1 MPSVYDLKTRF
12 QSLLRP
18 FVAGMARAGVRP
30 NHLTLGALAGSAAAG
45 GLVLLARERPA
56 WLLVLPVWLFGR
68 MALNALDGMLAR
80 EHDMV
85 TRLGGVLNE
94 MGDVFSDLML
104 YLPLAAIRPD
114 AAPVV
119 VAFALGAVLT
129 EMSGVLGQALGA
141 CRHYHGPM
149 GKSDRALFVGLMA
162 VVAVAWP
169 RSLDFWI
176 WVLAVAAALTL
187 LTCWHRLRAALAE
200 IGAAET
206 P

>member
-1 MPSVYDLKTRF
+1 MPSIYDLKTRF

-18 FVAGMARAGVRP
+18 LVAGLARAGVRP
-30 NHLTLGALAGSAAAG
+30 NHLTLGALAGSVAAG
-45 GLVLLARERPA
+45 ALVLLARERPT
-56 WLLVLPVWLFGR
+56 WLLVLPVWLLVR

-94 MGDVFSDLML
+94 MGDVLSDLAL
-104 YLPLAAIRPD
+104 YLPLAAVRPE
-114 AAPVV
+114 AAAAV

-141 CRHYHGPM
+141 RRHYQGPM
-149 GKSDRALFVGLMA
+149 GKSDRAFLVGLMA
-162 VVAVAWP
+162 VVAVVWP
-169 RSLDFWI
+169 RSLDLWI

-200 IGAAET
+200 ISLAEA